1 MSLFACSNKKINS
14 IEKENIFLSIFWI
27 IIIIFYFYFDSLLVY
42 LHVLLKKLYI
52 FDLVKI
58 ILLLNILL
66 YLMMI
71 HVAVKKLLIQV
82 PNSLFIT
89 GEVYYKSQFMVNIR
103 VILPLVLKDAFYG
116 FIMVFIVSLRELVT
130 AKLLQSTFFYIM

>member
-130 AKLLQSTFFYIM
+130 AKLLQSAFFYIM

>member
-14 IEKENIFLSIFWI
+14 IEKENIFLSIFW